1 MVVASEEQTDVRFA
15 DVVIRWITIIGLFVT
30 SLLVL
35 ANTQDSFRL
44 PKELA
49 ARTEAILLFVVVA
62 VAYIW
67 KARMQ
72 WTKLRWRD
80 AAVFLPAAILIWTT
94 LTTLRSTNRMLSART
109 LVWVATAAIVFIVVY
124 ATGRDRQL
132 TALHALIGAA
142 IANSILAILQ
152 ESRIWNPIPAR
163 EHGLAPHLYTSGF
176 IGNPDD
182 LGGFLVVAALV
193 AMALVVVRKQGRVVM
208 VICLALIAG
217 GLAAAQ
223 SMAALLA
230 TAVGLLMMSWR
241 HSRRVFAAA
250 IIIIIAAGIFASLT
264 LVSVQSKLRKL
275 PELVNNL
282 RKGQAVLALEEL
294 SSNRVVP
301 ALAALHM
308 FGEHPITGVGPG
320 NYCPQ
325 YFFAAMCVEN
335 KYPPLRKSGTSYFHF
350 ADTHNDHLEALAVAG
365 LPGYA
370 LFLAAPI
377 ALAIRTRRAR
387 RDGDERQRLAW
398 WCGPPLAAAFLV
410 LALFQ
415 FPLELAAVTM
425 ALMYVTA
432 LLMQWSRDAAD

>member
-1 MVVASEEQTDVRFA
+1 MVVASDERADVRPV
-15 DVVIRWITIIGLFVT
+15 DVVIRWISIIGLFVT

-35 ANTQDSFRL
+35 ANTDDSFRL

-49 ARTEAILLFVVVA
+49 ARSEAILLIVIVA
-62 VAYIW
+62 VARIW
-67 KARMQ
+67 NMRMQ
-72 WTKLRWRD
+72 WTKLCWRD
-80 AAVFLPAAILIWTT
+80 TAVFLPAAILIWTA
-94 LTTLRSTNRMLSART
+94 LTTLTSTNRMMSART
-109 LVWVATAAIVFIVVY
+109 LAWVATAVITFIAIY

-132 TALHALIGAA
+132 TALHALVGAA

-152 ESRIWNPIPAR
+152 ESKIWNPIPAR
-163 EHGLAPHLYTSGF
+163 EQGLAPHLYTSGF

-193 AMALVVVRKQGRVVM
+193 AMALVVVRKEGRVVM
-208 VICLALIAG
+208 VICLGLIAG

-223 SMAALLA
+223 SMAAFLA
-230 TAVGLLMMSWR
+230 TAVGLLMMSWM

-250 IIIIIAAGIFASLT
+250 IVIIIAAGVFASLA
-264 LVSVQSKLRKL
+264 LVSVRSKLEQF
-275 PELVNNL
+275 PMLVQDL
-282 RKGQAVLALEEL
+282 RHGEPVLALEGL

-301 ALAALHM
+301 AMAALHM
-308 FGEHPITGVGPG
+308 FREHPIAGVGPG
-320 NYCPQ
+320 NYGPQ

-335 KYPPLRKSGTSYFHF
+335 KYPPLRQSGTSYFHF
-350 ADTHNDHLEALAVAG
+350 GEAHNDHLQALAVAG

-387 RDGDERQRLAW
+387 RDDDERRRLAW

-410 LALFQ
+410 LTIFQ

-425 ALMYVTA
+425 ALVYVGA
-432 LLMQWSRDAAD
+432 LLMRWSRDDAD